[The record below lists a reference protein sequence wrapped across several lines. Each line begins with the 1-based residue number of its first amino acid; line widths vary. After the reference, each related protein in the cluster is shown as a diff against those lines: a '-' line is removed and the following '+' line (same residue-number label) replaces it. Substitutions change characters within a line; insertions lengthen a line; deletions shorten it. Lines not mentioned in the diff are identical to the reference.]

1 MHKALSPCRGE
12 GLGFSFLRRKGQGRG
27 SEFYGRRPVPIV
39 PSPLARYLAGVAERA
54 PMAIHLEPTDT
65 RVPHQQE
72 AAGWPLYPTISCWP
86 ARPSG
91 CVKQIATLGQ
101 NWQPRRTTAGPAQG
115 RYPGG
120 IEHGRS
126 GRAAH
131 TAGKATKQNR
141 PPPFLRRKDLRYH
154 PNRANPRK
162 DDPRMIPPL
171 RA

>member
-12 GLGFSFLRRKGQGRG
+12 GLGFFLRRKGQGRG
-27 SEFYGRRPVPIV
+27 SEFYGRRPVLIV
-39 PSPLARYLAGVAERA
+39 PRPLARYLAGVAERA

-101 NWQPRRTTAGPAQG
+101 NWQPRRTTAGRPKGGIRAASSKAARGGRLIPQG
-115 RYPGG
+115 RQPNKIGPLLFSVEKTSDTTPTEPIPGRTTP
-120 IEHGRS
+120 E
-126 GRAAH
+126 
-131 TAGKATKQNR
+131 
-141 PPPFLRRKDLRYH
+141 
-154 PNRANPRK
+154 
-162 DDPRMIPPL
+162 
-171 RA
+171 